1 MDTPPNDR
9 AALEAALLKA
19 PFDVALRLRYAQAL
33 LDAAGNEEA
42 RHQFE
47 LCAQADA
54 SARPL
59 LGQARAWL
67 AAGDAVRAGA
77 LYAQARG
84 REGFEVIVALEQPVA
99 PQEPAAERGQRPRL
113 GLVEASGEIREV
125 SVEPAEIEQET
136 PARFAD
142 VAGLDDLIKSLRL
155 QIIEPFRN
163 PGLFARFRKSAGGGV
178 MLYGPPGC
186 GKTLIAR
193 ALAGEAGGT
202 FISVGVSE
210 VVSMWFGESEEQ
222 LADVFARAR
231 AQRPCVLFF
240 DELDALAFSRAK
252 ASSEHSRRIV
262 NEFLT
267 QLDGVLSQNRDVL
280 VLAAS
285 NMPWDVDS
293 AMKRSGRFARQ
304 VFVPPPDQAAR
315 VHMFKL
321 KLEGVPSEGLEIEA
335 LAKATPFYSGAD
347 IEGLIDLAKERVI
360 AHAIDTGVERPL
372 RQQDLL
378 QAVQEYA
385 ASTLEWLRTARNLVR
400 YGGDGG
406 YRELEQ
412 YLKLHKLI

>member
-1 MDTPPNDR
+1 MDTPPNER
-9 AALEAALLKA
+9 ATLEAALLSA
-19 PFDVALRLRYAQAL
+19 PFDARLRMRYAQAL
-33 LDAAGNEEA
+33 LDEAAFESA

-47 LCAQADA
+47 LCAQADG
-54 SARPL
+54 SAAPL
-59 LGQARAWL
+59 LGQARALL
-67 AAGDAVRAGA
+67 ALGDVNSARDA
-77 LYAQARG
+77 YAKARG
-84 REGFEVIVALEQPVA
+84 REGFETLAALEA
-99 PQEPAAERGQRPRL
+99 PTPERPARPRL

-125 SVEPAEIEQET
+125 SVEPAEVEHET

-142 VAGLDDLIKSLRL
+142 VAGLDDLKKSLRL

-193 ALAGEAGGT
+193 ALAGEVGGS

-240 DELDALAFSRAK
+240 DELDALAYSRAK

-304 VFVPPPDQAAR
+304 VFVPPPDLVAR
-315 VHMFKL
+315 VHMFNL
-321 KLEGVPSEGLEIEA
+321 KLDGVPTEALDVDA

>member
-1 MDTPPNDR
+1 MDMPSNER
-9 AALEAALLKA
+9 AALESALLNA
-19 PFDVALRLRYAQAL
+19 PFDARLRMRYAEAL
-33 LDAAGNEEA
+33 LEEGELELA

-54 SARPL
+54 SAAPL
-59 LGQARAWL
+59 LGQARAHL
-67 AAGDAVRAGA
+67 QLGDINAARDA
-77 LYAQARG
+77 YAKARG
-84 REGFEVIVALEQPVA
+84 REGFEPLVELEA
-99 PQEPAAERGQRPRL
+99 PAQERPTRPRL
-113 GLVEASGEIREV
+113 GLVEANGEIREV
-125 SVEPAEIEQET
+125 SVEPAEVERET

-142 VAGLDDLIKSLRL
+142 VAGLDELKKSLRL

-193 ALAGEAGGT
+193 ALAGEAGGS
-202 FISVGVSE
+202 FINVGVSE

-315 VHMFKL
+315 EHLFKL
-321 KLEGVPSEGLEIEA
+321 KLDGVPADGLEVDT

-378 QAVQEYA
+378 QAVQEYS

>member
-33 LDAAGNEEA
+33 LNAAGNEEA

-67 AAGDAVRAGA
+67 AAGDAARAGA

-142 VAGLDDLIKSLRL
+142 VAGLDDLKKSLRL

>member
-1 MDTPPNDR
+1 MDTPLNDR
-9 AALEAALLKA
+9 AALEVALLNA

-33 LDAAGNEEA
+33 LDAAAIEEA

-47 LCAQADA
+47 LCAQGDA

-84 REGFEVIVALEQPVA
+84 REGFESIAALEQPTA
-99 PQEPAAERGQRPRL
+99 PPEPATERVQRPRL
-113 GLVEASGEIREV
+113 GLVDASGEIREV

-142 VAGLDDLIKSLRL
+142 VAGLDDLKKSLRL

-193 ALAGEAGGT
+193 ALAGEAGGS

-267 QLDGVLSQNRDVL
+267 QLDGVLSQNRNVL

-304 VFVPPPDQAAR
+304 VFVPAPDQAAR

>member
-1 MDTPPNDR
+1 MDTPQDDR
-9 AALEAALLKA
+9 AAMEAELLGS
-19 PFDVALRLRYAQAL
+19 PFDVNLRLRYAQAL
-33 LDAAGNEEA
+33 LDAAECELA

-59 LGQARAWL
+59 LGQARARL
-67 AAGDAVRAGA
+67 AAGDSAAARAVYA
-77 LYAQARG
+77 LARS
-84 REGFEVIVALEQPVA
+84 REGFVAIPELE
-99 PQEPAAERGQRPRL
+99 EAAADKPQRPRL
-113 GLVEASGEIREV
+113 GLVDASGEIRAV
-125 SVEPAEIEQET
+125 SAEPAGLDQET

-142 VAGLDDLIKSLRL
+142 VAGLEALKKSLRL

-193 ALAGEAGGT
+193 ALAGEAGGS

-315 VHMFKL
+315 EHLFAL
-321 KLEGVPSEGLEIEA
+321 KLDGVPSEGLELEG
-335 LAKATPFYSGAD
+335 LARATPFYSGAD

-360 AHAIDTGVERPL
+360 AHAIDTGTERPL

>member
-1 MDTPPNDR
+1 MGMSPNDLS
-9 AALEAALLKA
+9 ALEKALLSS
-19 PFDVALRLRYAQAL
+19 PFDGALRLRYAQAL
-33 LDAAGNEEA
+33 LDAGDWDLAC
-42 RHQFE
+42 RQFE
-47 LCAQADA
+47 LCAQADTSA
-54 SARPL
+54 SPL
-59 LGQARAWL
+59 LGQARSRL
-67 AAGDAVRAGA
+67 AAGDAPGARAVYA
-77 LYAQARG
+77 LARG
-84 REGFEVIVALEQPVA
+84 REGFEIIAALEDSIPEK
-99 PQEPAAERGQRPRL
+99 PQRPRL

-125 SVEPAEIEQET
+125 SVEQAQVEQET

-142 VAGLDDLIKSLRL
+142 VAGLDDLKKSLRL

-193 ALAGEAGGT
+193 ALAGEAGGS

-304 VFVPPPDQAAR
+304 VFVPPPDHPAR
-315 VHMFKL
+315 LHLFGL
-321 KLEGVPSEGLEIEA
+321 KLQGVPADALDLEA

-360 AHAIDTGVERPL
+360 AHAIETGVERPL

-412 YLKLHKLI
+412 YLKSNKLL

>member
-1 MDTPPNDR
+1 MDTPKNER
-9 AALEAALLKA
+9 AALEAALLSA
-19 PFDVALRLRYAQAL
+19 PFDASLRLRYAYCL
-33 LDAAGNEEA
+33 LDAEA
-42 RHQFE
+42 FEAARQQFE

-59 LGQARAWL
+59 LGQVRARLGQGDTLGARAI
-67 AAGDAVRAGA
+67 
-77 LYAQARG
+77 YTQARD
-84 REGFEVIVALEQPVA
+84 REGFEPVA
-99 PQEPAAERGQRPRL
+99 ELEAMTPERPARPRL
-113 GLVEASGEIREV
+113 GLVDASGEIREV
-125 SVEPAEIEQET
+125 SVEPAQVEQET

-142 VAGLDDLIKSLRL
+142 VAGLDELKKSLRL

-193 ALAGEAGGT
+193 ALAGEAGGS

-315 VHMFKL
+315 VHMFRL
-321 KLEGVPSEGLEIEA
+321 KLDGVPTDGVDADA
-335 LAKATPFYSGAD
+335 LARATPFYSGAD

-360 AHAIDTGVERPL
+360 AHAIETGVERPL
-372 RQQDLL
+372 LQQDLL
-378 QAVQEYA
+378 QATQEYA

>member
-1 MDTPPNDR
+1 MSTPPNDR
-9 AALEAALLKA
+9 AALESALLSS

-33 LDAAGNEEA
+33 LDCRDWDLAC
-42 RHQFE
+42 RQFE
-47 LCAQADA
+47 LCAQADTSA
-54 SARPL
+54 SSL
-59 LGQARAWL
+59 LGQARSRL
-67 AAGDAVRAGA
+67 AAGDIAGA
-77 LYAQARG
+77 RVAYAQARG
-84 REGFEVIVALEQPVA
+84 REGFEIIAALEEPTLEK
-99 PQEPAAERGQRPRL
+99 PQKPRL

-125 SVEPAEIEQET
+125 SIEPAQIEQET

-142 VAGLDDLIKSLRL
+142 VAGLDELKKSLRL

-193 ALAGEAGGT
+193 ALAGEAGGS

-222 LADVFARAR
+222 LAEVFARAR
-231 AQRPCVLFF
+231 ARRPCVLFF

-304 VFVPPPDQAAR
+304 VFVPPPDHAAR
-315 VHMFKL
+315 LQLFGL
-321 KLEGVPSEGLEIEA
+321 KLEGVPVEVLDLDA

-360 AHAIDTGVERPL
+360 AHAIETGVERPL

-378 QAVQEYA
+378 QAGQEYA

-412 YLKLHKLI
+412 YLKSNKLL

>member
-1 MDTPPNDR
+1 MDMPSNER
-9 AALEAALLKA
+9 AALESALLNA
-19 PFDVALRLRYAQAL
+19 PFDARLRMRYAEAL
-33 LDAAGNEEA
+33 LEEGEFELA

-54 SARPL
+54 SAAPL
-59 LGQARAWL
+59 LGQARAHL
-67 AAGDAVRAGA
+67 QLGDINAARDA
-77 LYAQARG
+77 YAKARG
-84 REGFEVIVALEQPVA
+84 REGFEPLVELEA
-99 PQEPAAERGQRPRL
+99 PAPERPARPRL

-125 SVEPAEIEQET
+125 SVEPAEVERET

-142 VAGLDDLIKSLRL
+142 VAGLDELKKSLRL

-193 ALAGEAGGT
+193 ALAGEAGGS

-315 VHMFKL
+315 EHLFKL
-321 KLEGVPSEGLEIEA
+321 KLDGVPAEGLEADA
-335 LAKATPFYSGAD
+335 LAKSTPFYSGAD

-378 QAVQEYA
+378 QAVQEYS

-412 YLKLHKLI
+412 YLKQHKLI